1 MKNIIFKISLIILFF
16 TPNYLMGNTEYFEEG
31 LILFKNKKLNEAKF
45 KFEQDIVFN
54 PKSEMSYLYLSKI
67 FKNLKD
73 KNLQEKNLNTVI
85 LLNPKNEE
93 AIYNLA
99 KLKLESSD
107 YQKSKELNDRLNN
120 ICDKFCNQSKKLKI
134 EIENLSKK

>member
-1 MKNIIFKISLIILFF
+1 MKLLKTIIILIVISSQLNAY
-16 TPNYLMGNTEYFEEG
+16 TDYFNEG
-31 LILFKNKKLNEAKF
+31 LILFEKKEFEKAKF

-54 PKSEMSYLYLSKI
+54 PKSEKSYLYLSKI
-67 FKNLKD
+67 FNK
-73 KNLQEKNLNTVI
+73 QEKKDLEEQNLNTVM

-99 KLKLESSD
+99 KLKLASSD
-107 YQKSKELNDRLNN
+107 YKKSKELNNRLSS
-120 ICDKFCNQSKKLKI
+120 ICSKFCNKNSELKI